1 MSDPKSNH
9 LVTFTTVDS
18 GFSLRKFLGNGTYD
32 RDASSLVT
40 LGKRVFAIGGFRGTE
55 VVEEFNYN
63 DEIWCKFDKHLTVCF
78 RDLAK
83 LNLPIMVQF

>member
-1 MSDPKSNH
+1 MVITSKVAQSDPKIILKLPLQWLIFNRMGPDKRHSS
-9 LVTFTTVDS
+9 F
-18 GFSLRKFLGNGTYD
+18 RKFLGNGTFD

-63 DEIWCKFDKHLTVCF
+63 EETW
-78 RDLAK
+78 
-83 LNLPIMVQF
+83 